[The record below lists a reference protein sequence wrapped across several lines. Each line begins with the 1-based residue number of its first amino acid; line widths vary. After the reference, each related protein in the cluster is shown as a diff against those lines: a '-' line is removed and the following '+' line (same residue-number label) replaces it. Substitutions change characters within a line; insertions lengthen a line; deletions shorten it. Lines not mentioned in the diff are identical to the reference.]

1 MENNRNEGKSNFEP
15 ETAPAGGTE
24 ERSQYVQG
32 GPGGAREGRAG
43 DNPAGGSE
51 EVLSN
56 SQAGEAMA
64 KGTGQPEKP
73 IEVMPEPSDV
83 NKVPGVPGGM
93 SGLKNMDVDRSETWA
108 GEESPKEKGVIGGKK
123 GKPPDTK

>member
-1 MENNRNEGKSNFEP
+1 MGNNRNEGKSNLEP
-15 ETAPAGGTE
+15 ETAPPGGVG

-32 GPGGAREGRAG
+32 GPGGAQEGRAG
-43 DNPAGGSE
+43 GNPAGGSE

-64 KGTGQPEKP
+64 KGTGQPEEP
-73 IEVMPEPSDV
+73 IEIMPEPSDV
-83 NKVPGVPGGM
+83 NEVPGIPGGM

-108 GEESPKEKGVIGGKK
+108 GEEYPKEKGLIGGKK
-123 GKPPDTK
+123 GKLPDKK